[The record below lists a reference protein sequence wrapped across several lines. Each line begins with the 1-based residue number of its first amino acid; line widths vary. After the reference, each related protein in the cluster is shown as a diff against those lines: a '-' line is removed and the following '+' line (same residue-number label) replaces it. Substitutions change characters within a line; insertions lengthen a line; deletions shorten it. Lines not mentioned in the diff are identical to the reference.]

1 MSLPELLA
9 AARVRLVHAADREA
23 VLDAAATLLACD
35 EASMSALHESLL
47 QREHACSTAIG
58 HGIAIPQ
65 GRAPLLKAPRGALL
79 RLQTAIDFVC
89 RTLAQGILPRTLEV
103 LDAKSIEAVQ
113 ALNPPYR
120 LKKGTGA
127 AILVEVDGYDEDA
140 TYRALASR
148 MNIATE
154 CGDME

>member
-35 EASMSALHESLL
+35 EASMAALHESLL

-58 HGIAIPQ
+58 HGIVIPH

-79 RLQTAIDFVC
+79 RLQTAIDFGAPDGQPVDLVFAMAIPADAADTWLDLLSELAMHFSDPGF
-89 RTLAQGILPRTLEV
+89 RATLRSAP
-103 LDAKSIEAVQ
+103 DAEALLAAFHDPHRQ
-113 ALNPPYR
+113 A
-120 LKKGTGA
+120 A
-127 AILVEVDGYDEDA
+127 A
-140 TYRALASR
+140 
-148 MNIATE
+148 
-154 CGDME
+154 